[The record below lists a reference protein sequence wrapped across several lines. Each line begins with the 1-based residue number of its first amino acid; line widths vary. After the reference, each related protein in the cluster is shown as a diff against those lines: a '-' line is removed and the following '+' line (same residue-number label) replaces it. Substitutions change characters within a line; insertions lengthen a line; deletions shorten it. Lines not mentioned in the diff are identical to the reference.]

1 MKQVYGV
8 VDPDGYGEG
17 RVVAAYVRR
26 ENAECAVRAFGGCPE
41 FHVLPLALL
50 DSDGKIAFV
59 NDDWEEA
66 EDDGL

>member
-8 VDPDGYGEG
+8 VNPDDYREG

-26 ENAECAVRAFGGCPE
+26 ENAERAVRAFDGDPE

-50 DSDGKIAFV
+50 DSDDRMAFIT
-59 NDDWEEA
+59 DDWEEA
-66 EDDGL
+66 DDGL